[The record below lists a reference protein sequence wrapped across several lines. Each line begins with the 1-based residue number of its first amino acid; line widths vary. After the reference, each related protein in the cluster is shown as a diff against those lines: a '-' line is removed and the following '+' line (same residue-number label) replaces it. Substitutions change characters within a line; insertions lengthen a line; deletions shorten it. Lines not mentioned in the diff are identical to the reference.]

1 MGRFLY
7 AFRCD
12 FDILIVAL
20 GIRVK
25 ILKSPIKNKPNT
37 ITFTNSKTVL
47 KNLFFLEQAFCNDS
61 CVVGLSVNNNERRS
75 P

>member
-37 ITFTNSKTVL
+37 TTFTKSNNGIE
-47 KNLFFLEQAFCNDS
+47 NLFFLEQAFAMIIA
-61 CVVGLSVNNNERRS
+61 
-75 P
+75 